1 MEMRRILLSALAV
14 MQVLALSAQSEQ
26 KVQVLE
32 YKGTSGKAP
41 MNEVALTVTNAA
53 SAMSDAQGEMT
64 LRFRTLKPGDKVTI
78 RRIDRAGYEIFNK
91 QAVEQWAIS
100 PAHPFQLLM
109 CSSERL
115 KSLQDQY
122 MSVASASYAKQLKKE
137 QARLAAERK
146 KNRLKEEEYQTQLQQ
161 LQDEYDQQLEDLEN
175 YVDHFSRI
183 DLSELT
189 GEQQKFIS
197 LVQQGKIDE
206 AIARYEKGDYLGKY
220 EKECR
225 EIEEIAN
232 AQQRLAQ
239 IEEEKRQQREAV
251 RQAIGRQIATYR
263 LAGGR
268 ENFAKVTN
276 LLKQVADADTTQLDA
291 VWEYAGHAMKQHL
304 ESEALHY
311 FNIYLRATQNDPPR
325 QAHAWT
331 NIAST
336 WFLQRNY
343 PEAEKAELQAL
354 SIYQQLYDAEQETST
369 GERRYLD
376 KLAGVYQQLSHSY
389 VTQGR
394 FDEASKTLPKALE
407 LFGVLCQSDAEAYLG
422 PMAAL
427 YCYQGMTYANLGDM
441 DAALRSCEQGHEMA
455 RRHYD
460 GTEDSSIE
468 LTWCLSM
475 IGEICYIKQDWESAV
490 RYQTEYVELNEELC
504 LKNPQAYNL
513 YLLASC
519 NNLAE
524 ACLNLKEYDKC
535 EENVKRTEKMIQ
547 EMREGRPAE
556 FMASDLF
563 NLCDIAAHLYQQ
575 TGDPEKQQHYVRLAL
590 EMYDLMPAPEQANGK
605 ELYEA
610 LKQMKE

>member
-14 MQVLALSAQSEQ
+14 MQVLSLSAQSEQ

-32 YKGTSGKAP
+32 YKGASGKAP

-78 RRIDRAGYEIFNK
+78 RRIDRVGYEIFNK
-91 QAVEQWAIS
+91 QAIEQWAIS
-100 PAHPFQLLM
+100 PAHPFQLIL
-109 CSSERL
+109 CASDRL

-189 GEQQKFIS
+189 GEQQKLIS

-291 VWEYAGHAMKQHL
+291 VWEYAEHAMNQHM

-311 FNIYLRATQNDPPR
+311 FGIYLRATQNDPPR
-325 QAHAWT
+325 QAHAWSR
-331 NIAST
+331 IANT
-336 WFLQRNY
+336 WQLQRNHT
-343 PEAEKAELQAL
+343 ETINAELKAL
-354 SIYQQLYDAEQETST
+354 SIYQQLYDAEQEKSAGDT
-369 GERRYLD
+369 RYLPQ
-376 KLAGVYQQLSHSY
+376 LALVYRQLCHSY
-389 VTQGR
+389 VTQAR
-394 FDEASKTLPKALE
+394 FEEASKILPKTLE
-407 LFGVLCQSDAEAYLG
+407 LFGKLSESDAEAYLG
-422 PMAAL
+422 IMATL
-427 YCYQGMTYANLGDM
+427 YCYQGMTYANLGDT
-441 DAALRSCEQGHEMA
+441 DAALHSCEQGHEMA
-455 RRHYD
+455 SKHYD
-460 GTEDSSIE
+460 GSDGSLAQLGWS
-468 LTWCLSM
+468 LSM
-475 IGEICYIKQDWESAV
+475 LGELCYMKQDWEALA
-490 RYQTEYVELNEELC
+490 RYQMEYVERYEEHYR
-504 LKNPQAYNL
+504 KNPQAYAL
-513 YLLASC
+513 YLLSGC

-524 ACLNLKEYDKC
+524 AYLHLKDYGKC
-535 EENVKRTEKMIQ
+535 EENVLRTEKMIQ

-563 NLCDIAAHLYQQ
+563 NLCDIAAHLYQEK
-575 TGDPEKQQHYVRLAL
+575 GDPEKQQHYVRLAL

-605 ELYEA
+605 DLYEA
-610 LKQMKE
+610 LKQMQ